1 LGLAVIAKNT
11 TGFLALVEEGV
22 TGYLVAPR
30 DPEAL
35 AARIRTLINNPER
48 SRKMGSA
55 GLARAR
61 RLFSIEAITAQYVQC
76 YRDIATKKRGIR

>member
-1 LGLAVIAKNT
+1 MFCGIAVIGTKTA
-11 TGFLALVEEGV
+11 GFLALVEEGV

-35 AARIRTLINNPER
+35 AARIRTLIDNPER
-48 SRKMGSA
+48 SRKMGFA

-61 RLFSIEAITAQYVQC
+61 RLFRSKPSPVNMSNA
-76 YRDIATKKRGIR
+76 IATSL